1 MNSSTELLS
10 TPPAAARPVARP
22 RTGMARRAVRAPQV
36 ETAAFRSV
44 QELELEAQGPPPV
57 DEAELALVEAIR
69 RQAYAEGFAQGRGE
83 GFEAGAAEAAQQVIE
98 AAEPVL
104 GALVAA
110 AQDLQQR
117 DAVTLAE
124 LDDVVVGFAMDVAR
138 TVVGHDLAAETDPG
152 RAAIARAIGL
162 APDRGDVVVR
172 LHPDDIA
179 TLGEVDT
186 LAPGRGIEVVTDASV
201 QPGGCLLDVGACR
214 VDAQIA
220 PALARVATVL
230 GLNEGPAV

>member
-1 MNSSTELLS
+1 MVRR
-10 TPPAAARPVARP
+10 AAAR
-22 RTGMARRAVRAPQV
+22 APQI

-69 RQAYAEGFAQGRGE
+69 RQAYAEGFAQGRNE
-83 GFEAGAAEAAQQVIE
+83 GFEHGVAEATQQVVE

-110 AQDLQQR
+110 AQDLRSR

-124 LDDVVVGFAMDVAR
+124 LDDVVVGFAFDVAGA
-138 TVVGHDLAAETDPG
+138 VVGHELAAESDPG

-172 LHPDDIA
+172 LHPDDVA
-179 TLGEVDT
+179 TLGEVVT
-186 LAPGRGIEVVTDASV
+186 LAPGRDLTIVPDASV
-201 QPGGCLLDVGACR
+201 QPNGCLLDVGACR

-220 PALARVATVL
+220 PALDRVRTVL
-230 GLNEGPAV
+230 GLDGGNL

>member
-1 MNSSTELLS
+1 MNSSTDVIVN
-10 TPPAAARPVARP
+10 PAAPRPVARP
-22 RTGMARRAVRAPQV
+22 RPTGMARHARRTPQI

-44 QELELEAQGPPPV
+44 QELELEAQGPPPM
-57 DEAELALVEAIR
+57 DEAELELLETIR
-69 RQAYAEGFAQGRGE
+69 RQAYAEAYAQGRGE
-83 GFEAGAAEAAQQVIE
+83 GFQQGMAEATRQVVE

-110 AQDLQQR
+110 AQDLQKR

-124 LDDVVVGFAMDVAR
+124 LDDVVAGFAMDVAR
-138 TVVGHDLAAETDPG
+138 TVVGHELAAETDPG

-172 LHPDDIA
+172 LHPDDVV

-186 LAPGRGIEVVTDASV
+186 LAPGRGITVVTDASV
-201 QPGGCLLDVGACR
+201 QPGGCLMDVGACR
-214 VDAQIA
+214 VDAQIV
-220 PALARVATVL
+220 PALERVAKVL
-230 GLNEGPAV
+230 GVGEAS

>member
-1 MNSSTELLS
+1 MNSSTELL
-10 TPPAAARPVARP
+10 TAPARPAVRP
-22 RTGMARRAVRAPQV
+22 RSTGMARRAARAPQV

-44 QELELEAQGPPPV
+44 QELEQEAQGPPPV
-57 DEAELALVEAIR
+57 DEAELALIEAIR
-69 RQAYAEGFAQGRGE
+69 RQAYAEGFAQGRND
-83 GFEAGAAEAAQQVIE
+83 GFQEGAAEAARQVVE

-110 AQDLQQR
+110 AQDLQAR

-124 LDDVVVGFAMDVAR
+124 LDDTVVGFAMDVAR
-138 TVVGHDLAAETDPG
+138 TVVGHELAAETDPG

-162 APDRGDVVVR
+162 APDRGDVLVR
-172 LHPDDIA
+172 LHPDDA
-179 TLGEVDT
+179 AMLGEIET
-186 LAPGRGIEVVTDASV
+186 LAPGRAITVVTDASV

-220 PALARVATVL
+220 PALARVQKVL
-230 GLNEGPAV
+230 GLDGENL

>member
-1 MNSSTELLS
+1 MNSSTDVL
-10 TPPAAARPVARP
+10 TAPGRPVTRP
-22 RTGMARRAVRAPQV
+22 GTTGMARRAARAPQV
-36 ETAAFRSV
+36 ATAAFRSV
-44 QELELEAQGPPPV
+44 QELEQEAQGPPPV

-69 RQAYAEGFAQGRGE
+69 RQAYAEGFAQGRDD
-83 GFEAGAAEAAQQVIE
+83 GFLEGAAEAARQVVE

-110 AQDLQQR
+110 AQDLQAR

-138 TVVGHDLAAETDPG
+138 TVAGHELTTETDPG

-162 APDRGDVVVR
+162 APDRGDVLVR
-172 LHPDDIA
+172 LHPDDVA
-179 TLGEVDT
+179 MLGEIET
-186 LAPGRGIEVVTDASV
+186 LAPGRGITVVTDASV

-220 PALARVATVL
+220 PALARVQKVL
-230 GLNEGPAV
+230 GLDGENR